1 MQNLETLEFETRQV
15 HASIADY
22 VTVLEQYGENTT
34 VAKAILAE
42 QWLRVW
48 FRFNRKQYFV
58 AAVKLLF
65 WRLALRG
72 KLDPTLVEPNDTI
85 GMLQMILE
93 LYFTPD
99 IVDLVI
105 SNVAKKYKIK

>member
-1 MQNLETLEFETRQV
+1 MQNLETLEFEARQV
-15 HASIADY
+15 HAAIPDY
-22 VTVLEQYGENTT
+22 VTVLEQYGENNE
-34 VAKAILAE
+34 VAKQVLAE

-72 KLDPTLVEPNDTI
+72 KLDPTSIEENDII

-93 LYFTPD
+93 LYFAPD
-99 IVDLVI
+99 LVDLIVRK
-105 SNVAKKYKIK
+105 VAQKYKIK